1 MPKNQGPEAGTER
14 AMKITD
20 NAVWNAEESE
30 TVHWNRYRR
39 ALKESSDAF
48 KAWQKS
54 ADRLRAAI
62 RAGERNKI

>member
-1 MPKNQGPEAGTER
+1 
-14 AMKITD
+14 MKITD